1 MILIKYETSTISI
14 FGINYAVQKINFI
27 LKGDKF
33 LLKKKSRK
41 GFTLVELL
49 IVIAIIG
56 ILAALAIPLY
66 SAYTIRSKL
75 VEVTNM
81 MGYIANAV
89 GVYCQEAGAST
100 GGAITW
106 PDCPDIPTIRSS
118 LGVAV
123 GGRIGAAKIDQ
134 ATGVIE
140 ATLTNIDSTVNG
152 QTLTLIPT
160 QGADGSIS
168 WDWGGTVR
176 PAYIPKK

>member
-1 MILIKYETSTISI
+1 
-14 FGINYAVQKINFI
+14 
-27 LKGDKF
+27 
-33 LLKKKSRK
+33 LLRKSRK
-41 GFTLVELL
+41 GFTLIELL

-56 ILAALAIPLY
+56 ILAAIAIPLY
-66 SAYTIRSKL
+66 SVYTIRARM

-89 GVYCQEAGAST
+89 GIYCQEAGANG
-100 GGAITW
+100 GGATW
-106 PDCPDIPTIRSS
+106 PDCPDKAAIQSS
-118 LGVAV
+118 LGVSV

-140 ATLTNIDSTVNG
+140 ATLINIDGKVDG
-152 QTLTLIPT
+152 QTLTLIPN